1 MYYRFFILSVFS
13 LACAALESVEYE
25 QDVDG
30 NFKSLEDEYDYEQ
43 EDDENLGIDEAN
55 SYVQPAERD
64 MFVTNKFS
72 DKIYIYFYNAG
83 EYSFM
88 VSRAFEEQSVNV
100 SVNYSARE
108 SLCLLSKYNIIRM
121 LVIVFTLFLTKIV

>member
-55 SYVQPAERD
+55 SYIQPAERD
-64 MFVTNKFS
+64 IFVTNKFS

>member
-64 MFVTNKFS
+64 IFVTNKFS